1 MINQNPTI
9 TAENIVD
16 EIAKQ
21 VKHYPAEKIYK
32 LNYTNQDCFFKLYIN
47 DIIIGR
53 QFITS
58 QGGTAIE
65 INNAINKKGKYKVS
79 YELFPIVSENNNI
92 LQENTNFLLS
102 LDSYDLKNED
112 ASDIEYI
119 SYEVPKTEEKVTE
132 NYSKNKFIASGK
144 TYYKGSFNV
153 HFQQKVD
160 I

>member
-1 MINQNPTI
+1 M
-9 TAENIVD
+9 
-16 EIAKQ
+16 
-21 VKHYPAEKIYK
+21 
-32 LNYTNQDCFFKLYIN
+32 
-47 DIIIGR
+47 
-53 QFITS
+53 
-58 QGGTAIE
+58 
-65 INNAINKKGKYKVS
+65 
-79 YELFPIVSENNNI
+79 
-92 LQENTNFLLS
+92 QENTNFLLS

-153 HFQQKVD
+153 NFQQKVD